1 MPESALKEMP
11 LADTLDH
18 PHRGNPVTTSTPA
31 STPSLRMNAPVLIG
45 SAAFVLIFGL
55 AATLFAEQAGEWLA
69 RAQAWASG
77 SVGWYYLL
85 AMTLYLVFVVVTALS
100 GYGRIKLGADH
111 DEPEFSYLSWAG
123 MLFAAG
129 ISITLFFFCVSEP
142 LTHFAQPPKG
152 EAGGSEAARQ
162 AMQLLFL
169 HWGLHGW
176 GVFALVAMALAYFA
190 YRHNLPLALRSALY
204 PLIGKR
210 INGPIGYTVDA
221 FGIIATVFGLGADMG
236 FGVLHLNAGLD
247 YLFGI
252 PHDQW
257 VQVAL
262 IVLMMG
268 AAVIVAVSGVEKGVR
283 VMSDVNMLLACSLL
297 LFVLFAGPTQHLL
310 NMLVQNLGDYLGAL
324 PTKSFDLYAYDG
336 GTRWLG
342 DWTVFY
348 WAWWIAWAPFVGL
361 FIARISRGRTIRE
374 FVFGVLFIPLGFT
387 LAWMSIFGNSALEQ
401 AFNGTSDLATV
412 AVSEPSMAIYHLL
425 ESYPWSRAVIAVTV
439 FISFVFFVTS
449 ADSGTV
455 VLSTLSSRGGAVDE
469 DGPRWLR
476 VFWGAL
482 TALITIGLLFA
493 GSIDALKSAVV
504 LTSLPFSLILLLMMW
519 GLHKAFYL
527 ESQRQR
533 ARLHAPS
540 PVDQRSPR
548 RRSGWRQRLAQAV
561 HFPSRDEV
569 YRFMEEQVRPAMEAL
584 AEQFRTRGLTVE
596 THMDP
601 AGASLS
607 LEVVHGEEHPF
618 LYRVVMRGYFTPS
631 FAVAGLDARN
641 RQNRRYYRAEV
652 HLAEGSQDYD
662 LVGYSRQQ
670 VIDDM
675 LDQYERHLQFLH
687 LVR

>member
-1 MPESALKEMP
+1 M
-11 LADTLDH
+11 
-18 PHRGNPVTTSTPA
+18 NP
-31 STPSLRMNAPVLIG
+31 PVFYGAAILI
-45 SAAFVLIFGL
+45 L
-55 AATLFAEQAGEWLA
+55 LFAAVVIGFPQRAGEWLLA
-69 RAQAWASG
+69 AQTWASQT
-77 SVGWYYLL
+77 VGWYYLL
-85 AMTLYLVFVVVTALS
+85 AMTLYLIFVVVTALS
-100 GYGRIKLGADH
+100 GYGKIKLGADH

-142 LTHFAQPPKG
+142 LTHFLQPPQG
-152 EAGGSEAARQ
+152 EAGTQEAARQ
-162 AMQLLFL
+162 AMELLFL

-210 INGPIGYTVDA
+210 INGPIGYTVDC

-236 FGVLHLNAGLD
+236 FGVLQLNSGLD
-247 YLFGI
+247 YLYAI
-252 PHDQW
+252 PHTHA
-257 VQVAL
+257 VQMVL

-268 AAVIVAVSGVEKGVR
+268 AAISVAVSGVDKGIR
-283 VMSDVNMLLACSLL
+283 ILSDINMLLACSLL

-310 NMLVQNLGDYLGAL
+310 NTLVQNVGDYLGHL
-324 PTKSFDLYAYDG
+324 PGKSFDLYAYG
-336 GTRWLG
+336 GPSDWLG
-342 DWTVFY
+342 SWTVFY

-401 AFNGTSDLATV
+401 ALGGASELGRV
-412 AVSEPSMAIYHLL
+412 AIEQPSMALYQMLQN
-425 ESYPWSRAVIAVTV
+425 YPWSRAVITVTV
-439 FISFVFFVTS
+439 LVSFVFFVTS

-455 VLSTLSSRGGAVDE
+455 VLSTLSAHGGSADD
-469 DGPRWLR
+469 DGPKWLR
-476 VFWGAL
+476 VFWGSV
-482 TALITIGLLFA
+482 TALVTGGLLFA

-519 GLHKAFYL
+519 GLHKAFYM
-527 ESQRQR
+527 ESQRRR
-533 ARLHAPS
+533 ARSHSLAPLMS
-540 PVDQRSPR
+540 GNGK
-548 RRSGWRQRLAQAV
+548 RSGGWKRRLSQAV

-569 YRFMEEQVRPAMEAL
+569 YRFMNDVVRPAISEVSEVFREKGL
-584 AEQFRTRGLTVE
+584 AVDAQL
-596 THMDP
+596 DP
-601 AGASLS
+601 GNASLS
-607 LEVVHGEEHPF
+607 LEIGHGEQHRF
-618 LYRVVMRGYFTPS
+618 LYQVLMRGYFTPS
-631 FAVAGLDARN
+631 FARAGMGGLHLK
-641 RQNRRYYRAEV
+641 NRRYFRAEV

-662 LVGYSRQQ
+662 LMGYTKEQ
-670 VIDDM
+670 IINDM

>member
-1 MPESALKEMP
+1 M
-11 LADTLDH
+11 
-18 PHRGNPVTTSTPA
+18 NP
-31 STPSLRMNAPVLIG
+31 PVFYGAAILI
-45 SAAFVLIFGL
+45 L
-55 AATLFAEQAGEWLA
+55 LFAAVVIGFPQRAGEWLLA
-69 RAQAWASG
+69 AQTWASQT
-77 SVGWYYLL
+77 VGWYYLL
-85 AMTLYLVFVVVTALS
+85 AMTLYLIFVVVTALS
-100 GYGRIKLGADH
+100 GYGKIKLGADH

-123 MLFAAG
+123 MLFVAG

-142 LTHFAQPPKG
+142 LTHFLQPPQG
-152 EAGGSEAARQ
+152 EAGTQEAARQ
-162 AMQLLFL
+162 AMELLFL

-210 INGPIGYTVDA
+210 INGPIGYTVDC

-236 FGVLHLNAGLD
+236 FGVLQLNSGLD
-247 YLFGI
+247 YLYAI
-252 PHDQW
+252 PHTHP
-257 VQVAL
+257 VQMAL

-268 AAVIVAVSGVEKGVR
+268 AAISVAVSGVDKGIR
-283 VMSDVNMLLACSLL
+283 ILSDINMLLACSLL

-310 NMLVQNLGDYLGAL
+310 NTLVQNVGDYLGHL
-324 PTKSFDLYAYDG
+324 PGKSFDLYAYG
-336 GTRWLG
+336 GPSDWLG
-342 DWTVFY
+342 SWTVFY

-401 AFNGTSDLATV
+401 ALGGASELGRV
-412 AVSEPSMAIYHLL
+412 AIEQPSMALYQMLQN
-425 ESYPWSRAVIAVTV
+425 YPWSRAVITVTV
-439 FISFVFFVTS
+439 LVSFVFFVTS

-455 VLSTLSSRGGAVDE
+455 VLSTLSAHGGSADD
-469 DGPRWLR
+469 DGPKWLR
-476 VFWGAL
+476 VFWGSV
-482 TALITIGLLFA
+482 TALVTGGLLFA

-519 GLHKAFYL
+519 GLHKAFYM

-533 ARLHAPS
+533 ARSHSLAPLMS
-540 PVDQRSPR
+540 GNGK
-548 RRSGWRQRLAQAV
+548 RSGGWKRRLSQAV

-569 YRFMEEQVRPAMEAL
+569 YRFMNDVVRPAISEVSEVFREKGL
-584 AEQFRTRGLTVE
+584 AVDAQL
-596 THMDP
+596 DP
-601 AGASLS
+601 GNASLS
-607 LEVVHGEEHPF
+607 LEIGHGEQHRF
-618 LYRVVMRGYFTPS
+618 LYQVLMRGYFTPS
-631 FAVAGLDARN
+631 FARAGMGGLHLK
-641 RQNRRYYRAEV
+641 NRRYFRAEV

-662 LVGYSRQQ
+662 LMGYTKEQ
-670 VIDDM
+670 IINDM

>member
-1 MPESALKEMP
+1 
-11 LADTLDH
+11 
-18 PHRGNPVTTSTPA
+18 
-31 STPSLRMNAPVLIG
+31 
-45 SAAFVLIFGL
+45 
-55 AATLFAEQAGEWLA
+55 
-69 RAQAWASG
+69 AQTWASQT
-77 SVGWYYLL
+77 VGWYYLL
-85 AMTLYLVFVVVTALS
+85 AMTLYLIFVVVTALS
-100 GYGRIKLGADH
+100 GYGKIKLGADH

-142 LTHFAQPPKG
+142 LTHFLQPPQG
-152 EAGGSEAARQ
+152 EAGTQEAARQ
-162 AMQLLFL
+162 AMELLFL

-210 INGPIGYTVDA
+210 INGPIGYTVDC

-236 FGVLHLNAGLD
+236 FGVLQLNSGLD
-247 YLFGI
+247 YLYAI
-252 PHDQW
+252 PHTHP
-257 VQVAL
+257 VQMAL

-268 AAVIVAVSGVEKGVR
+268 AAISVAVSGVDKGIR
-283 VMSDVNMLLACSLL
+283 ILSDINMLLACSLL

-310 NMLVQNLGDYLGAL
+310 NTLVQNVGDYLGHL
-324 PTKSFDLYAYDG
+324 PGKSFDLYAYG
-336 GTRWLG
+336 GPSDWLG
-342 DWTVFY
+342 SWTVFY

-401 AFNGTSDLATV
+401 ALGGASELGRV
-412 AVSEPSMAIYHLL
+412 AIEQPSMALYQMLQN
-425 ESYPWSRAVIAVTV
+425 YPWSRAVITVTV
-439 FISFVFFVTS
+439 LVSFVFFVTS

-455 VLSTLSSRGGAVDE
+455 VLSTLSAHGGSADD
-469 DGPRWLR
+469 DGPKWLR
-476 VFWGAL
+476 VFWGSV
-482 TALITIGLLFA
+482 TALVTGGLLFA

-519 GLHKAFYL
+519 GLHKAFYM

-533 ARLHAPS
+533 ARSHSLAPLMS
-540 PVDQRSPR
+540 GNGK
-548 RRSGWRQRLAQAV
+548 RSGGWKRRLSQAV

-569 YRFMEEQVRPAMEAL
+569 YRFMNDVVRPAISEVSEVFREKGL
-584 AEQFRTRGLTVE
+584 AVDAQL
-596 THMDP
+596 DP
-601 AGASLS
+601 GNASLS
-607 LEVVHGEEHPF
+607 LEIGHGEQHRF
-618 LYRVVMRGYFTPS
+618 LYQVLMRGYFTPS
-631 FAVAGLDARN
+631 FARAGMGGLHLK
-641 RQNRRYYRAEV
+641 NRRYFRAEV

-662 LVGYSRQQ
+662 LMGYTKEQ
-670 VIDDM
+670 IINDM

>member
-1 MPESALKEMP
+1 P
-11 LADTLDH
+11 
-18 PHRGNPVTTSTPA
+18 PVFYGA
-31 STPSLRMNAPVLIG
+31 AILI
-45 SAAFVLIFGL
+45 L
-55 AATLFAEQAGEWLA
+55 LFAAVVIGFPQRAGEWLLA
-69 RAQAWASG
+69 AQTWASQT
-77 SVGWYYLL
+77 VGWYYLL
-85 AMTLYLVFVVVTALS
+85 AMTLYLIFVVVTALS
-100 GYGRIKLGADH
+100 GYGKIKLGADH

-142 LTHFAQPPKG
+142 LTHFLQPPQG
-152 EAGGSEAARQ
+152 EAGTQEAARQ
-162 AMQLLFL
+162 AMELLFL

-210 INGPIGYTVDA
+210 INGPIGYTVDC

-236 FGVLHLNAGLD
+236 FGVLQLNSGLD
-247 YLFGI
+247 YLYAI
-252 PHDQW
+252 PHTHA
-257 VQVAL
+257 VQMVL

-268 AAVIVAVSGVEKGVR
+268 AAISVAVSGVDKGIR
-283 VMSDVNMLLACSLL
+283 ILSDINMLLACSLL

-310 NMLVQNLGDYLGAL
+310 NTLVQNVGDYLGHL
-324 PTKSFDLYAYDG
+324 PGKSFDLYAYG
-336 GTRWLG
+336 GPSDWLG
-342 DWTVFY
+342 SWTVFY

-401 AFNGTSDLATV
+401 ALGGASELGRV
-412 AVSEPSMAIYHLL
+412 AIEQPSMALYQMLQN
-425 ESYPWSRAVIAVTV
+425 YPWSRAVITVTV
-439 FISFVFFVTS
+439 LVSFVFFVTS

-455 VLSTLSSRGGAVDE
+455 VLSTLSAHGGSADD
-469 DGPRWLR
+469 DGPKWLR
-476 VFWGAL
+476 VFWGSVTTL
-482 TALITIGLLFA
+482 VTGGLLFA

-519 GLHKAFYL
+519 GLHKAFYM

-533 ARLHAPS
+533 ARSHSLAPLMS
-540 PVDQRSPR
+540 GNGK
-548 RRSGWRQRLAQAV
+548 RSGGWKRRLSQAV

-569 YRFMEEQVRPAMEAL
+569 YRFMNDVVRPAISEVSEVFREKGL
-584 AEQFRTRGLTVE
+584 AVDAQL
-596 THMDP
+596 DP
-601 AGASLS
+601 GNASLS
-607 LEVVHGEEHPF
+607 LEIGHGEQHRF
-618 LYRVVMRGYFTPS
+618 LYQVLMRGYFTPS
-631 FAVAGLDARN
+631 FARAGMGGLHLK
-641 RQNRRYYRAEV
+641 NRRYFRAEV

-662 LVGYSRQQ
+662 LMGYTKEQ
-670 VIDDM
+670 IINDM

>member
-1 MPESALKEMP
+1 M
-11 LADTLDH
+11 
-18 PHRGNPVTTSTPA
+18 NP
-31 STPSLRMNAPVLIG
+31 PVFYGAAILI
-45 SAAFVLIFGL
+45 L
-55 AATLFAEQAGEWLA
+55 LFAAVVIGFPQRAGEWLLA
-69 RAQAWASG
+69 AQTWASQT
-77 SVGWYYLL
+77 VGWYYLL
-85 AMTLYLVFVVVTALS
+85 AMTLYLIFVVVTALS
-100 GYGRIKLGADH
+100 GYGKIKLGADH

-142 LTHFAQPPKG
+142 LTHFLQPPQG
-152 EAGGSEAARQ
+152 EAGTQEAARQ
-162 AMQLLFL
+162 AMELLFL

-210 INGPIGYTVDA
+210 INGPIGYTVDC

-236 FGVLHLNAGLD
+236 FGVLQLNSGLD
-247 YLFGI
+247 YLYAI
-252 PHDQW
+252 PHTHA
-257 VQVAL
+257 VQMVL

-268 AAVIVAVSGVEKGVR
+268 AAISVAVSGVDKGIR
-283 VMSDVNMLLACSLL
+283 ILSDINMLLACSLL

-310 NMLVQNLGDYLGAL
+310 NTLVQNVGDYLGHL
-324 PTKSFDLYAYDG
+324 PGKSFDLYAYG
-336 GTRWLG
+336 GPSDWLG
-342 DWTVFY
+342 SWTVFY

-401 AFNGTSDLATV
+401 ALGGASELGRV
-412 AVSEPSMAIYHLL
+412 AIEQPSMALYQMLQN
-425 ESYPWSRAVIAVTV
+425 YPWSRAVITVTV
-439 FISFVFFVTS
+439 LVSFVFFVTS

-455 VLSTLSSRGGAVDE
+455 VLSTLAAHGGSADD
-469 DGPRWLR
+469 DGPKWLR
-476 VFWGAL
+476 VFWGSV
-482 TALITIGLLFA
+482 TALVTGGLLFA

-519 GLHKAFYL
+519 GLHKAFYM

-533 ARLHAPS
+533 ARSHSLAPLMS
-540 PVDQRSPR
+540 GNGK
-548 RRSGWRQRLAQAV
+548 RSGGWKRRLSQAV

-569 YRFMEEQVRPAMEAL
+569 YRFMNDVVRPAISEVSEVFREKGL
-584 AEQFRTRGLTVE
+584 AVDAQL
-596 THMDP
+596 DP
-601 AGASLS
+601 GNASLS
-607 LEVVHGEEHPF
+607 LEIGHGEQHRF
-618 LYRVVMRGYFTPS
+618 LYQVLMRGYFTPS
-631 FAVAGLDARN
+631 FARAGMGGLHLK
-641 RQNRRYYRAEV
+641 NRRYFRAEV

-662 LVGYSRQQ
+662 LMGYTKEQ
-670 VIDDM
+670 IINDM

>member
-1 MPESALKEMP
+1 IL
-11 LADTLDH
+11 
-18 PHRGNPVTTSTPA
+18 
-31 STPSLRMNAPVLIG
+31 
-45 SAAFVLIFGL
+45 
-55 AATLFAEQAGEWLA
+55 LFAAVVIGFPQRAGEWLLA
-69 RAQAWASG
+69 AQTWASQT
-77 SVGWYYLL
+77 VGWYYLL
-85 AMTLYLVFVVVTALS
+85 AMTLYLIFVVVTALS
-100 GYGRIKLGADH
+100 GYGKIKLGADH

-142 LTHFAQPPKG
+142 LTHFLQPPQG
-152 EAGGSEAARQ
+152 EAGTQEAARQ
-162 AMQLLFL
+162 AMELLFL

-210 INGPIGYTVDA
+210 INGPIGYTVDC

-236 FGVLHLNAGLD
+236 FGVLQLNSGLD
-247 YLFGI
+247 YLYAI
-252 PHDQW
+252 PHTHP
-257 VQVAL
+257 VQMAL

-268 AAVIVAVSGVEKGVR
+268 AAISVAVSGVDKGIR
-283 VMSDVNMLLACSLL
+283 ILSDINMLLACSLL

-310 NMLVQNLGDYLGAL
+310 NTLVQNVGDYLGHL
-324 PTKSFDLYAYDG
+324 PGKSFDLYAYG
-336 GTRWLG
+336 GPSDWLG
-342 DWTVFY
+342 SWTVFY

-401 AFNGTSDLATV
+401 ALGGASELGRV
-412 AVSEPSMAIYHLL
+412 AIEQPSMALYQMLQN
-425 ESYPWSRAVIAVTV
+425 YPWSRAVITVTV
-439 FISFVFFVTS
+439 LVSFVFFVTS

-455 VLSTLSSRGGAVDE
+455 VLSTLSAHGGSADD
-469 DGPRWLR
+469 DGPKWLR
-476 VFWGAL
+476 VFWGSV
-482 TALITIGLLFA
+482 TALVTGGLLFA

-519 GLHKAFYL
+519 GLHKAFYM

-533 ARLHAPS
+533 ARSHSLAPLMS
-540 PVDQRSPR
+540 GNGK
-548 RRSGWRQRLAQAV
+548 RSGGWKRRLSQAV

-569 YRFMEEQVRPAMEAL
+569 YRFMNDVVRPAISEVSEVFREKGL
-584 AEQFRTRGLTVE
+584 AVDAQL
-596 THMDP
+596 DP
-601 AGASLS
+601 GNASLS
-607 LEVVHGEEHPF
+607 LEIGHGEQHRF
-618 LYRVVMRGYFTPS
+618 LYQVLMRGYFTPS
-631 FAVAGLDARN
+631 FARAGMGGLHLK
-641 RQNRRYYRAEV
+641 NRRYFRAEV

-662 LVGYSRQQ
+662 LMGYTKEQ
-670 VIDDM
+670 IINDM

>member
-1 MPESALKEMP
+1 M
-11 LADTLDH
+11 
-18 PHRGNPVTTSTPA
+18 NP
-31 STPSLRMNAPVLIG
+31 PVFYGAAILI
-45 SAAFVLIFGL
+45 L
-55 AATLFAEQAGEWLA
+55 LFAAVVIGFPQRAGEWLLA
-69 RAQAWASG
+69 AQTWASQT
-77 SVGWYYLL
+77 VGWYYLL
-85 AMTLYLVFVVVTALS
+85 AMTLYLIFVVVTALS
-100 GYGRIKLGADH
+100 GYGKIKLGADH

-142 LTHFAQPPKG
+142 LTHFLQPPQG
-152 EAGGSEAARQ
+152 EAGTQEAARQ
-162 AMQLLFL
+162 AMELLFL

-210 INGPIGYTVDA
+210 INGPIGYTVDC

-236 FGVLHLNAGLD
+236 FGVLQLNSGLD
-247 YLFGI
+247 YLYAI
-252 PHDQW
+252 PHTHP
-257 VQVAL
+257 VQMAL

-268 AAVIVAVSGVEKGVR
+268 AAISVVSGVDKGIR
-283 VMSDVNMLLACSLL
+283 ILSDINMLLACSLL

-310 NMLVQNLGDYLGAL
+310 NTLVQNVGDYLGHL
-324 PTKSFDLYAYDG
+324 PGKSFDLYAYG
-336 GTRWLG
+336 GPSDWLG
-342 DWTVFY
+342 SWTVFY

-401 AFNGTSDLATV
+401 ALGGASELGRV
-412 AVSEPSMAIYHLL
+412 AIEQPSMALYQMLQN
-425 ESYPWSRAVIAVTV
+425 YPWSRAVITVTV
-439 FISFVFFVTS
+439 LVSFVFFVTS

-455 VLSTLSSRGGAVDE
+455 VLSTLSAHGGSADD
-469 DGPRWLR
+469 DGPKWLR
-476 VFWGAL
+476 VFWGSV
-482 TALITIGLLFA
+482 TALVTGGLLFA

-519 GLHKAFYL
+519 GLHKAFYM

-533 ARLHAPS
+533 ARSHSLAPLMS
-540 PVDQRSPR
+540 GNGK
-548 RRSGWRQRLAQAV
+548 RSGGWKRRLSQAV

-569 YRFMEEQVRPAMEAL
+569 YRFMNDVVRPAISEVSEVFREKGL
-584 AEQFRTRGLTVE
+584 AVDAQL
-596 THMDP
+596 DP
-601 AGASLS
+601 GNASLS
-607 LEVVHGEEHPF
+607 LEIGHGEQHRF
-618 LYRVVMRGYFTPS
+618 LYQVLMRGYFTPS
-631 FAVAGLDARN
+631 FARAGMGGLHLK
-641 RQNRRYYRAEV
+641 NRRYFRAEV

-662 LVGYSRQQ
+662 LMGYTKEQ
-670 VIDDM
+670 IINDM

>member
-1 MPESALKEMP
+1 M
-11 LADTLDH
+11 
-18 PHRGNPVTTSTPA
+18 NP
-31 STPSLRMNAPVLIG
+31 PVFYGAAILI
-45 SAAFVLIFGL
+45 L
-55 AATLFAEQAGEWLA
+55 LFAAVVIGFPQRAGEWLLA
-69 RAQAWASG
+69 AQTWASQT
-77 SVGWYYLL
+77 VGWYYLL
-85 AMTLYLVFVVVTALS
+85 AMTLYLIFVVVTALS
-100 GYGRIKLGADH
+100 GYGKIKLGADH

-142 LTHFAQPPKG
+142 LTHFLQPPQG
-152 EAGGSEAARQ
+152 EAGTQEAARQ
-162 AMQLLFL
+162 AMELLFL

-210 INGPIGYTVDA
+210 INGPIGYTVDC

-236 FGVLHLNAGLD
+236 FGVLQLNSGLD
-247 YLFGI
+247 YLYAI
-252 PHDQW
+252 PHTHP
-257 VQVAL
+257 VQMAL

-268 AAVIVAVSGVEKGVR
+268 AAISVAVSGVDKGIR
-283 VMSDVNMLLACSLL
+283 ILSDINMLLACSLL

-310 NMLVQNLGDYLGAL
+310 NTLVQNVGDYLGHL
-324 PTKSFDLYAYDG
+324 PGKSFDLYAYG
-336 GTRWLG
+336 GPSDWLG
-342 DWTVFY
+342 SWTVFY

-401 AFNGTSDLATV
+401 ALGGASELGRV
-412 AVSEPSMAIYHLL
+412 AIEQPSMALYQMLQN
-425 ESYPWSRAVIAVTV
+425 YPWSRAVITVTV
-439 FISFVFFVTS
+439 LVSFVFFVTS

-455 VLSTLSSRGGAVDE
+455 VLSTLSAHGGSADD
-469 DGPRWLR
+469 DGPKWLR
-476 VFWGAL
+476 VFWGSV
-482 TALITIGLLFA
+482 TALVTGGLLFA
-493 GSIDALKSAVV
+493 GSIYALKSAVV

-519 GLHKAFYL
+519 GLHKAFYM

-533 ARLHAPS
+533 ARSHSLAPLMS
-540 PVDQRSPR
+540 GNGK
-548 RRSGWRQRLAQAV
+548 RSGGWKRRLSQAV

-569 YRFMEEQVRPAMEAL
+569 YRFMNDVVRPAISEVSEVFREKGL
-584 AEQFRTRGLTVE
+584 AVDAQL
-596 THMDP
+596 DP
-601 AGASLS
+601 GNASLS
-607 LEVVHGEEHPF
+607 LEIGHGEQHRF
-618 LYRVVMRGYFTPS
+618 LYQVLMRGYFTPS
-631 FAVAGLDARN
+631 FARAGMGGLHLK
-641 RQNRRYYRAEV
+641 NRRYFRAEV

-662 LVGYSRQQ
+662 LMGYTKEQ
-670 VIDDM
+670 IINDM

>member
-1 MPESALKEMP
+1 M
-11 LADTLDH
+11 
-18 PHRGNPVTTSTPA
+18 NP
-31 STPSLRMNAPVLIG
+31 PVFYGAAILI
-45 SAAFVLIFGL
+45 L
-55 AATLFAEQAGEWLA
+55 LFAAVVIGFPQRAGEWLLA
-69 RAQAWASG
+69 AQTWASQT
-77 SVGWYYLL
+77 VGWYYLL
-85 AMTLYLVFVVVTALS
+85 AMTLYLIFVVVTALS
-100 GYGRIKLGADH
+100 GYGKIKLGADH

-142 LTHFAQPPKG
+142 LTHFLQPPQG
-152 EAGGSEAARQ
+152 EAGTQEAARQ
-162 AMQLLFL
+162 AMELLFL

-210 INGPIGYTVDA
+210 INGPIGYTVDC

-236 FGVLHLNAGLD
+236 FGVLQLNSGLD
-247 YLFGI
+247 YLYAI
-252 PHDQW
+252 PHTHA
-257 VQVAL
+257 VQMVL

-268 AAVIVAVSGVEKGVR
+268 AAISVAVSGVDKGIR
-283 VMSDVNMLLACSLL
+283 ILSDINMLLACSLL
-297 LFVLFAGPTQHLL
+297 LFVLFAGPTQHPL
-310 NMLVQNLGDYLGAL
+310 NTLVQNVGDYLGHL
-324 PTKSFDLYAYDG
+324 PGKSFDLYAYG
-336 GTRWLG
+336 GPSDWLG
-342 DWTVFY
+342 SWTVFY

-401 AFNGTSDLATV
+401 ALGGASELGRV
-412 AVSEPSMAIYHLL
+412 AIEQPSMALYQMLQN
-425 ESYPWSRAVIAVTV
+425 YPWSRAVITVTV
-439 FISFVFFVTS
+439 LVSFVFFVTS

-455 VLSTLSSRGGAVDE
+455 VLSTLSAHGGSADD
-469 DGPRWLR
+469 DGPKWLR
-476 VFWGAL
+476 VFWGSV
-482 TALITIGLLFA
+482 TALVTGGLLFA

-519 GLHKAFYL
+519 GLHKAFYM

-533 ARLHAPS
+533 ARSHSLAPLMS
-540 PVDQRSPR
+540 GNGK
-548 RRSGWRQRLAQAV
+548 RSGGWKRRLSQAV

-569 YRFMEEQVRPAMEAL
+569 YRFMNDVVRPAISEVSEVFREKGL
-584 AEQFRTRGLTVE
+584 AVDAQL
-596 THMDP
+596 DP
-601 AGASLS
+601 GNASLS
-607 LEVVHGEEHPF
+607 LEIGHGEQHRF
-618 LYRVVMRGYFTPS
+618 LYQVLMRGYFTPP
-631 FAVAGLDARN
+631 FARAGMGGLHLK
-641 RQNRRYYRAEV
+641 NRRYFRAEV

-662 LVGYSRQQ
+662 LMGYTKEQ
-670 VIDDM
+670 IINDM

>member
-1 MPESALKEMP
+1 M
-11 LADTLDH
+11 
-18 PHRGNPVTTSTPA
+18 NP
-31 STPSLRMNAPVLIG
+31 PVFYGAAILI
-45 SAAFVLIFGL
+45 L
-55 AATLFAEQAGEWLA
+55 LFAAVVIGFPQRAGEWLLA
-69 RAQAWASG
+69 AQTWASQT
-77 SVGWYYLL
+77 VGWYYLL
-85 AMTLYLVFVVVTALS
+85 AMTLYLIFVVVTALS
-100 GYGRIKLGADH
+100 GYGKIKLGADH
-111 DEPEFSYLSWAG
+111 DEPEFSYLSWAD

-142 LTHFAQPPKG
+142 LTHFLQPPQG
-152 EAGGSEAARQ
+152 EAGTQEAARQ
-162 AMQLLFL
+162 AMELLFL

-210 INGPIGYTVDA
+210 INGPIGYTVDC

-236 FGVLHLNAGLD
+236 FGVLQLNSGLD
-247 YLFGI
+247 YLYAI
-252 PHDQW
+252 PHTHA
-257 VQVAL
+257 VQMVL

-268 AAVIVAVSGVEKGVR
+268 AAISVAVSGVDKGIR
-283 VMSDVNMLLACSLL
+283 ILSDINMLLACSLL

-310 NMLVQNLGDYLGAL
+310 NTLVQNVGDYLGHL
-324 PTKSFDLYAYDG
+324 PGKSFDLYAYG
-336 GTRWLG
+336 GPSDWLG
-342 DWTVFY
+342 SWTVFY

-401 AFNGTSDLATV
+401 ALGGASELGRV
-412 AVSEPSMAIYHLL
+412 AIEQPSMALYQMLQN
-425 ESYPWSRAVIAVTV
+425 YPWSRAVITVTV
-439 FISFVFFVTS
+439 LVSFVFFVTS

-455 VLSTLSSRGGAVDE
+455 VLSTLSAHGGSADD
-469 DGPRWLR
+469 DGPKWLR
-476 VFWGAL
+476 VFWGSV
-482 TALITIGLLFA
+482 TALVTGGLLFA

-519 GLHKAFYL
+519 GLHKAFYM

-533 ARLHAPS
+533 ARSHSLAPLMS
-540 PVDQRSPR
+540 GNGK
-548 RRSGWRQRLAQAV
+548 RSGGWKRRLSQAV

-569 YRFMEEQVRPAMEAL
+569 YRFMNDVVRPAISEVSEVFREKGL
-584 AEQFRTRGLTVE
+584 AVDAQL
-596 THMDP
+596 DP
-601 AGASLS
+601 GNASLS
-607 LEVVHGEEHPF
+607 LEIGHGEQHRF
-618 LYRVVMRGYFTPS
+618 LYQVLMRGYFTPS
-631 FAVAGLDARN
+631 FARAGMGGLHLK
-641 RQNRRYYRAEV
+641 NRRYFRAEV

-662 LVGYSRQQ
+662 LMGYTKEQ
-670 VIDDM
+670 IINDM

>member
-1 MPESALKEMP
+1 M
-11 LADTLDH
+11 
-18 PHRGNPVTTSTPA
+18 NP
-31 STPSLRMNAPVLIG
+31 PVFYGAAILI
-45 SAAFVLIFGL
+45 L
-55 AATLFAEQAGEWLA
+55 LFAAVVIGFPQRAGEWLLA
-69 RAQAWASG
+69 AQTWASQT
-77 SVGWYYLL
+77 VGWYYLL
-85 AMTLYLVFVVVTALS
+85 AMTLYLIFVVVTALS
-100 GYGRIKLGADH
+100 GYGKIKLGADH

-142 LTHFAQPPKG
+142 LTHFLQPPQG
-152 EAGGSEAARQ
+152 EASTQEAARQ
-162 AMQLLFL
+162 AMELLFL

-210 INGPIGYTVDA
+210 INGPIGYTVDC

-236 FGVLHLNAGLD
+236 FGVLQLNSGLD
-247 YLFGI
+247 YLYAI
-252 PHDQW
+252 PHTHP
-257 VQVAL
+257 VQMAL

-268 AAVIVAVSGVEKGVR
+268 AAISVAVSGVDKGIR
-283 VMSDVNMLLACSLL
+283 ILSDINMLLACSLL

-310 NMLVQNLGDYLGAL
+310 NTLVQNVGDYLGHL
-324 PTKSFDLYAYDG
+324 PGKSFDLYAYG
-336 GTRWLG
+336 GPSDWLG
-342 DWTVFY
+342 SWTVFY

-401 AFNGTSDLATV
+401 ALGGASELGRV
-412 AVSEPSMAIYHLL
+412 AIEQPSMALYQMLQN
-425 ESYPWSRAVIAVTV
+425 YPWSRAVITVTV
-439 FISFVFFVTS
+439 LVSFVFFVTS

-455 VLSTLSSRGGAVDE
+455 VLSTLSAHGGSADD
-469 DGPRWLR
+469 DGPKWLR
-476 VFWGAL
+476 VFWGSV
-482 TALITIGLLFA
+482 TALVTGGLLFA

-519 GLHKAFYL
+519 GLHKAFYM

-533 ARLHAPS
+533 ARSHSLAPLMS
-540 PVDQRSPR
+540 GNGK
-548 RRSGWRQRLAQAV
+548 RSGGWKRRLSQAV

-569 YRFMEEQVRPAMEAL
+569 YRFMNDVVRPAISEVSEVFREKGL
-584 AEQFRTRGLTVE
+584 AVDAQL
-596 THMDP
+596 DP
-601 AGASLS
+601 GNASLS
-607 LEVVHGEEHPF
+607 LEIGHGEQHRF
-618 LYRVVMRGYFTPS
+618 LYQVLMRGYFTPS
-631 FAVAGLDARN
+631 FARAGMGGLHLK
-641 RQNRRYYRAEV
+641 NRRYFRAEV

-662 LVGYSRQQ
+662 LMGYTKEQ
-670 VIDDM
+670 IINDM

>member
-1 MPESALKEMP
+1 M
-11 LADTLDH
+11 
-18 PHRGNPVTTSTPA
+18 NP
-31 STPSLRMNAPVLIG
+31 PVFYGAAILI
-45 SAAFVLIFGL
+45 L
-55 AATLFAEQAGEWLA
+55 LFAAVVIGFPQRAGEWLLA
-69 RAQAWASG
+69 AQTWASQT
-77 SVGWYYLL
+77 VGWYYLL
-85 AMTLYLVFVVVTALS
+85 AMTLYLIFVVVTALS
-100 GYGRIKLGADH
+100 GYGKIKLGADH

-142 LTHFAQPPKG
+142 LTHFLQPPQG
-152 EAGGSEAARQ
+152 EAGTQEAARQ
-162 AMQLLFL
+162 AMELLFL

-176 GVFALVAMALAYFA
+176 GVFALVAMALVYFA

-210 INGPIGYTVDA
+210 INGPIGYTVDC

-236 FGVLHLNAGLD
+236 FGVLQLNSGLD
-247 YLFGI
+247 YLYAI
-252 PHDQW
+252 PHTHA
-257 VQVAL
+257 VQMVL

-268 AAVIVAVSGVEKGVR
+268 AAISVAVSGVDKGIR
-283 VMSDVNMLLACSLL
+283 ILSDINMLLACSLL

-310 NMLVQNLGDYLGAL
+310 NTLVQNVGDYLGHL
-324 PTKSFDLYAYDG
+324 PGKSFDLYAYG
-336 GTRWLG
+336 GPSDWLG
-342 DWTVFY
+342 SWTVFY

-401 AFNGTSDLATV
+401 ALGGASELGRV
-412 AVSEPSMAIYHLL
+412 AIEQPSMALYQMLQN
-425 ESYPWSRAVIAVTV
+425 YPWSRAVITVTV
-439 FISFVFFVTS
+439 LVSFVFFVTS

-455 VLSTLSSRGGAVDE
+455 VLSTLSAHGGSADD
-469 DGPRWLR
+469 DGPKWLR
-476 VFWGAL
+476 VFWGSV
-482 TALITIGLLFA
+482 TALVTGGLLFA

-519 GLHKAFYL
+519 GLHKAFYM

-533 ARLHAPS
+533 ARSHSLAPLMS
-540 PVDQRSPR
+540 GNGK
-548 RRSGWRQRLAQAV
+548 RSGGWKRRLSQAV

-569 YRFMEEQVRPAMEAL
+569 YRFMNDVVRPAISEVSEVFREKGL
-584 AEQFRTRGLTVE
+584 AVDAQL
-596 THMDP
+596 DP
-601 AGASLS
+601 GNASLS
-607 LEVVHGEEHPF
+607 LEIGHGEQHRF
-618 LYRVVMRGYFTPS
+618 LYQVLMRGYFTPS
-631 FAVAGLDARN
+631 FARAGMGGLHLK
-641 RQNRRYYRAEV
+641 NRRYFRAEV

-662 LVGYSRQQ
+662 LMGYTKEQ
-670 VIDDM
+670 IINDM

>member
-1 MPESALKEMP
+1 MFYGA
-11 LADTLDH
+11 AI
-18 PHRGNPVTTSTPA
+18 
-31 STPSLRMNAPVLIG
+31 LI
-45 SAAFVLIFGL
+45 L
-55 AATLFAEQAGEWLA
+55 LFAAVVIGFPQRAGEWLLA
-69 RAQAWASG
+69 AQTWASQT
-77 SVGWYYLL
+77 VGWYYLL
-85 AMTLYLVFVVVTALS
+85 AMTLYLIFVVVTALS
-100 GYGRIKLGADH
+100 GYGKIKLGADH

-142 LTHFAQPPKG
+142 LTHFLQPPQG
-152 EAGGSEAARQ
+152 EAGTQEAARQ
-162 AMQLLFL
+162 AMELLFL

-210 INGPIGYTVDA
+210 INGPIGYTVDC

-236 FGVLHLNAGLD
+236 FGVLQLNSGLD
-247 YLFGI
+247 YLYAI
-252 PHDQW
+252 PHTHP
-257 VQVAL
+257 VQMAL

-268 AAVIVAVSGVEKGVR
+268 AAISVAVSGVDKGIR
-283 VMSDVNMLLACSLL
+283 ILSDINMLLACSLL

-310 NMLVQNLGDYLGAL
+310 NTLVQNVGDYLGHL
-324 PTKSFDLYAYDG
+324 PGKSFDLYAYG
-336 GTRWLG
+336 GPSDWLG
-342 DWTVFY
+342 SWTVFY
-348 WAWWIAWAPFVGL
+348 WAWRIAWAPFVGL

-401 AFNGTSDLATV
+401 ALGGASELGRV
-412 AVSEPSMAIYHLL
+412 AIEQPSMALYQMLQN
-425 ESYPWSRAVIAVTV
+425 YPWSRAVITVTV
-439 FISFVFFVTS
+439 LVSFVFFVTS

-455 VLSTLSSRGGAVDE
+455 VLSTLSAHGGSADD
-469 DGPRWLR
+469 DGPKWLR
-476 VFWGAL
+476 VFWGSV
-482 TALITIGLLFA
+482 TALVTGGLLFA

-519 GLHKAFYL
+519 GLHKAFYM

-533 ARLHAPS
+533 ARSHSLAPLMS
-540 PVDQRSPR
+540 GNGK
-548 RRSGWRQRLAQAV
+548 RSGGWKRRLSQAV

-569 YRFMEEQVRPAMEAL
+569 YRFMNDVVRPAISEVSEVFREKGL
-584 AEQFRTRGLTVE
+584 AVDAQL
-596 THMDP
+596 DP
-601 AGASLS
+601 GNASLS
-607 LEVVHGEEHPF
+607 LEIGHGEQHRF
-618 LYRVVMRGYFTPS
+618 LYQVLMRGYFTPS
-631 FAVAGLDARN
+631 FARAGMGGLHLK
-641 RQNRRYYRAEV
+641 NRRYFRAEV

-662 LVGYSRQQ
+662 LMGYTKEQ
-670 VIDDM
+670 IINDM

>member
-1 MPESALKEMP
+1 M
-11 LADTLDH
+11 
-18 PHRGNPVTTSTPA
+18 NP
-31 STPSLRMNAPVLIG
+31 PVFYGAAILI
-45 SAAFVLIFGL
+45 L
-55 AATLFAEQAGEWLA
+55 LFAAVVIGFPQRAGEWLLA
-69 RAQAWASG
+69 AQTWASQT
-77 SVGWYYLL
+77 VGWYYLL
-85 AMTLYLVFVVVTALS
+85 AMTLYLIFVVVTALS
-100 GYGRIKLGADH
+100 GYGKIKLGADH
-111 DEPEFSYLSWAG
+111 DEPEFSHLSWAG

-142 LTHFAQPPKG
+142 LTHFLQPPQG
-152 EAGGSEAARQ
+152 EAGTQEAARQ
-162 AMQLLFL
+162 AMELLFL

-210 INGPIGYTVDA
+210 INGPIGYTVDC

-236 FGVLHLNAGLD
+236 FGVLQLNSGLD
-247 YLFGI
+247 YLYAI
-252 PHDQW
+252 PHTHP
-257 VQVAL
+257 VQMAL

-268 AAVIVAVSGVEKGVR
+268 AAISVAVSGVDKGIR
-283 VMSDVNMLLACSLL
+283 ILSDINMLLACSLL

-310 NMLVQNLGDYLGAL
+310 NTLVQNVGDYLGHL
-324 PTKSFDLYAYDG
+324 PGKSFDLYAYG
-336 GTRWLG
+336 GPSDWLG
-342 DWTVFY
+342 SWTVFY

-401 AFNGTSDLATV
+401 ALGGASELGRV
-412 AVSEPSMAIYHLL
+412 AIEQPSMALYQMLQN
-425 ESYPWSRAVIAVTV
+425 YPWSRAVITVTV
-439 FISFVFFVTS
+439 LVSFVFFVTS

-455 VLSTLSSRGGAVDE
+455 VLSTLSAHGGSADD
-469 DGPRWLR
+469 DGPKWLR
-476 VFWGAL
+476 VFWGSV
-482 TALITIGLLFA
+482 TALVTGGLLFA

-519 GLHKAFYL
+519 GLHKAFYM

-533 ARLHAPS
+533 ARSHSLAPLMS
-540 PVDQRSPR
+540 GNGK
-548 RRSGWRQRLAQAV
+548 RSGGWKRRLSQAV

-569 YRFMEEQVRPAMEAL
+569 YRFMNDVVRPAISEVSEVFREKGL
-584 AEQFRTRGLTVE
+584 AVDAQL
-596 THMDP
+596 DP
-601 AGASLS
+601 GNASLS
-607 LEVVHGEEHPF
+607 LEIGHGEQHRF
-618 LYRVVMRGYFTPS
+618 LYQVLMRGYFTPS
-631 FAVAGLDARN
+631 FARAGMGGLHLK
-641 RQNRRYYRAEV
+641 NRRYFRAEV

-662 LVGYSRQQ
+662 LMGYTKEQ
-670 VIDDM
+670 IINDM

>member
-1 MPESALKEMP
+1 M
-11 LADTLDH
+11 
-18 PHRGNPVTTSTPA
+18 NP
-31 STPSLRMNAPVLIG
+31 PVFYGAAILI
-45 SAAFVLIFGL
+45 L
-55 AATLFAEQAGEWLA
+55 LFAAVVIGFPQRAGEWLLA
-69 RAQAWASG
+69 AQTWASQT
-77 SVGWYYLL
+77 VGWYYLL
-85 AMTLYLVFVVVTALS
+85 AMTLYLIFVVVTALS
-100 GYGRIKLGADH
+100 GYGKIKLGADH

-142 LTHFAQPPKG
+142 LTHFLQPPQG
-152 EAGGSEAARQ
+152 EAGTQEAARQ
-162 AMQLLFL
+162 AMELLFL

-210 INGPIGYTVDA
+210 INGPIGYTVDC

-236 FGVLHLNAGLD
+236 FGVLQLNSGLD
-247 YLFGI
+247 YLYAI
-252 PHDQW
+252 PHTHP
-257 VQVAL
+257 VQMAL

-268 AAVIVAVSGVEKGVR
+268 AAISVAVSGVDKGIR
-283 VMSDVNMLLACSLL
+283 ILSDINMLLACSLL
-297 LFVLFAGPTQHLL
+297 LFVLFAGPPQHLL
-310 NMLVQNLGDYLGAL
+310 NTLVQNVGDYLGHL
-324 PTKSFDLYAYDG
+324 PGKSFDLYAYG
-336 GTRWLG
+336 GPSDWLG
-342 DWTVFY
+342 SWTVFY

-401 AFNGTSDLATV
+401 ALGGASELGRV
-412 AVSEPSMAIYHLL
+412 AIEQPSMALYQMLQN
-425 ESYPWSRAVIAVTV
+425 YPWSRAVITVTV
-439 FISFVFFVTS
+439 LVSFVFFVTS

-455 VLSTLSSRGGAVDE
+455 VLSTLSAHGGSADD
-469 DGPRWLR
+469 DGPKWLR
-476 VFWGAL
+476 VFWGSV
-482 TALITIGLLFA
+482 TALVTGGLLFA

-519 GLHKAFYL
+519 GLHKAFYM

-533 ARLHAPS
+533 ARSHSLAPLMS
-540 PVDQRSPR
+540 GNGK
-548 RRSGWRQRLAQAV
+548 RSGGWKRRLSQAV

-569 YRFMEEQVRPAMEAL
+569 YRFMNDVVRPAISEVSEVFREKGL
-584 AEQFRTRGLTVE
+584 AVDAQL
-596 THMDP
+596 DP
-601 AGASLS
+601 GNASLS
-607 LEVVHGEEHPF
+607 LEIGHGEQHRF
-618 LYRVVMRGYFTPS
+618 LYQVLMRGYFTPS
-631 FAVAGLDARN
+631 FARAGMGGLHLK
-641 RQNRRYYRAEV
+641 NRRYFRAEV

-662 LVGYSRQQ
+662 LMGYTKEQ
-670 VIDDM
+670 IINDM

>member
-1 MPESALKEMP
+1 
-11 LADTLDH
+11 
-18 PHRGNPVTTSTPA
+18 
-31 STPSLRMNAPVLIG
+31 
-45 SAAFVLIFGL
+45 
-55 AATLFAEQAGEWLA
+55 
-69 RAQAWASG
+69 
-77 SVGWYYLL
+77 
-85 AMTLYLVFVVVTALS
+85 MTLYLIFVVVTALS
-100 GYGRIKLGADH
+100 GYGKIKLGADH

-142 LTHFAQPPKG
+142 LTHFLQPPQG
-152 EAGGSEAARQ
+152 EAGTQEAARQ
-162 AMQLLFL
+162 AMELLFL

-210 INGPIGYTVDA
+210 INGPIGYTVDC

-236 FGVLHLNAGLD
+236 FGVLQLNSGLD
-247 YLFGI
+247 YLYTI
-252 PHDQW
+252 PHTHP
-257 VQVAL
+257 VQMAL

-268 AAVIVAVSGVEKGVR
+268 AAISVAVSGVDKGIR
-283 VMSDVNMLLACSLL
+283 ILSDINMLLACSLL

-310 NMLVQNLGDYLGAL
+310 NTLVQNVGDYLGHL
-324 PTKSFDLYAYDG
+324 PGKSFDLYAYG
-336 GTRWLG
+336 GPSDWLG
-342 DWTVFY
+342 SWTVFY

-401 AFNGTSDLATV
+401 ALGGASELGRV
-412 AVSEPSMAIYHLL
+412 AIEQPSMALYQMLQN
-425 ESYPWSRAVIAVTV
+425 YPWSRAVITVTV
-439 FISFVFFVTS
+439 LVSFVFFVTS

-455 VLSTLSSRGGAVDE
+455 VLSTLSAHGGSADD
-469 DGPRWLR
+469 DGPKWLR
-476 VFWGAL
+476 VFWGSV
-482 TALITIGLLFA
+482 TALVTGGLLFA

-519 GLHKAFYL
+519 GLHKAFYM

-533 ARLHAPS
+533 ARSHSLAPLMS
-540 PVDQRSPR
+540 GNGK
-548 RRSGWRQRLAQAV
+548 RSGGWKRRLSQAV

-569 YRFMEEQVRPAMEAL
+569 YRFMNDVVRPAISEVSEVFREKGL
-584 AEQFRTRGLTVE
+584 AVDAQL
-596 THMDP
+596 DP
-601 AGASLS
+601 GNASLS
-607 LEVVHGEEHPF
+607 LEIGHGEQHRF
-618 LYRVVMRGYFTPS
+618 LYQVLMRGYFTPS
-631 FAVAGLDARN
+631 FARAGMGGLHLK
-641 RQNRRYYRAEV
+641 NRRYFRAEV

-662 LVGYSRQQ
+662 LMGYTKEQ
-670 VIDDM
+670 IINDM

>member
-1 MPESALKEMP
+1 M
-11 LADTLDH
+11 
-18 PHRGNPVTTSTPA
+18 NP
-31 STPSLRMNAPVLIG
+31 PVFYGAAILI
-45 SAAFVLIFGL
+45 L
-55 AATLFAEQAGEWLA
+55 LFAAVVIGFPQRAGEWLLA
-69 RAQAWASG
+69 AQTWASQT
-77 SVGWYYLL
+77 VGWYYLL
-85 AMTLYLVFVVVTALS
+85 AMTLYLIFVVVTALS
-100 GYGRIKLGADH
+100 GYGKIKLGADH

-129 ISITLFFFCVSEP
+129 ISITLFFFCVSES
-142 LTHFAQPPKG
+142 LTHFLQPPQG
-152 EAGGSEAARQ
+152 EAGTQEAARQ
-162 AMQLLFL
+162 AMELLFL

-210 INGPIGYTVDA
+210 INGPIGYTVDC

-236 FGVLHLNAGLD
+236 FGVLQLNSGLD
-247 YLFGI
+247 YLYAI
-252 PHDQW
+252 PHTHP
-257 VQVAL
+257 VQMAL

-268 AAVIVAVSGVEKGVR
+268 AAISVAVSGVDKGIR
-283 VMSDVNMLLACSLL
+283 ILSDINMLLACSLL

-310 NMLVQNLGDYLGAL
+310 NTLVQNVGDYLGHL
-324 PTKSFDLYAYDG
+324 PGKSFDLYAYG
-336 GTRWLG
+336 GPSDWLG
-342 DWTVFY
+342 SWTVFY

-401 AFNGTSDLATV
+401 ALGGASELGRV
-412 AVSEPSMAIYHLL
+412 AIEQPSMALYQMLQN
-425 ESYPWSRAVIAVTV
+425 YPWSRAVITVTV
-439 FISFVFFVTS
+439 LVSFVFFVTS

-455 VLSTLSSRGGAVDE
+455 VLSTLSAHGGSADD
-469 DGPRWLR
+469 DGPKWLR
-476 VFWGAL
+476 VFWGSV
-482 TALITIGLLFA
+482 TALVTGGLLFA

-519 GLHKAFYL
+519 GLHKAFYM

-533 ARLHAPS
+533 ARSHSLAPLMS
-540 PVDQRSPR
+540 GNGK
-548 RRSGWRQRLAQAV
+548 RSGGWKRRLSQAV

-569 YRFMEEQVRPAMEAL
+569 YRFMNDVVRPAISEVSEVFREKGL
-584 AEQFRTRGLTVE
+584 AVDAQL
-596 THMDP
+596 DP
-601 AGASLS
+601 GNASLS
-607 LEVVHGEEHPF
+607 LEIGHGEQHRF
-618 LYRVVMRGYFTPS
+618 LYQVLMRGYFTPS
-631 FAVAGLDARN
+631 FARAGMGGLHLK
-641 RQNRRYYRAEV
+641 NRRYFRAEV

-662 LVGYSRQQ
+662 LMGYTKEQ
-670 VIDDM
+670 IINDM

>member
-1 MPESALKEMP
+1 M
-11 LADTLDH
+11 
-18 PHRGNPVTTSTPA
+18 NP
-31 STPSLRMNAPVLIG
+31 PVFYGAAILI
-45 SAAFVLIFGL
+45 L
-55 AATLFAEQAGEWLA
+55 LFAAVVIGFPQRAGEWLLA
-69 RAQAWASG
+69 AQTWASQT
-77 SVGWYYLL
+77 VGWYYLL
-85 AMTLYLVFVVVTALS
+85 AMTLYLIFVVVTALS
-100 GYGRIKLGADH
+100 GYGKIKLGADH
-111 DEPEFSYLSWAG
+111 DKPEFSYLSWAG

-142 LTHFAQPPKG
+142 LTHFLQPPQG
-152 EAGGSEAARQ
+152 EAGTQEAARQ
-162 AMQLLFL
+162 AMELLFL

-210 INGPIGYTVDA
+210 INGPIGYTVDC

-236 FGVLHLNAGLD
+236 FGVLQLNSGLD
-247 YLFGI
+247 YLYAI
-252 PHDQW
+252 PHTHA
-257 VQVAL
+257 VQMVL

-268 AAVIVAVSGVEKGVR
+268 AAISVAVSGVDKGIR
-283 VMSDVNMLLACSLL
+283 ILSDINMLLACSLL

-310 NMLVQNLGDYLGAL
+310 NTLVQNVGDYLGHL
-324 PTKSFDLYAYDG
+324 PGKSFDLYAYG
-336 GTRWLG
+336 GPSDWLG
-342 DWTVFY
+342 SWTVFY

-401 AFNGTSDLATV
+401 ALGGASELGRV
-412 AVSEPSMAIYHLL
+412 AIEQPSMALYQMLQN
-425 ESYPWSRAVIAVTV
+425 YPWSRAVITVTV
-439 FISFVFFVTS
+439 LVSFVFFVTS

-455 VLSTLSSRGGAVDE
+455 VLSTLSAHGGSADD
-469 DGPRWLR
+469 DGPKWLR
-476 VFWGAL
+476 VFWGSV
-482 TALITIGLLFA
+482 TALVTGGLLFA

-519 GLHKAFYL
+519 GLHKAFYM

-533 ARLHAPS
+533 ARSHSLAPLMS
-540 PVDQRSPR
+540 GNGK
-548 RRSGWRQRLAQAV
+548 RSGGWKRRLSQAV

-569 YRFMEEQVRPAMEAL
+569 YRFMNDVVRPAISEVSEVFREKGL
-584 AEQFRTRGLTVE
+584 AVDAQL
-596 THMDP
+596 DP
-601 AGASLS
+601 GNASLS
-607 LEVVHGEEHPF
+607 LEIGHGEQHRF
-618 LYRVVMRGYFTPS
+618 LYQVLMRGYFTPS
-631 FAVAGLDARN
+631 FARAGMGGLHLK
-641 RQNRRYYRAEV
+641 NRRYFRAEV

-662 LVGYSRQQ
+662 LMGYTKEQ
-670 VIDDM
+670 IINDM

>member
-1 MPESALKEMP
+1 M
-11 LADTLDH
+11 
-18 PHRGNPVTTSTPA
+18 NP
-31 STPSLRMNAPVLIG
+31 PVFYGAAILI
-45 SAAFVLIFGL
+45 L
-55 AATLFAEQAGEWLA
+55 LFAAVVIGFPQRAGEWLLA
-69 RAQAWASG
+69 AQTWASQT
-77 SVGWYYLL
+77 VGWYYLL
-85 AMTLYLVFVVVTALS
+85 AMTLYLIFVVVTALS
-100 GYGRIKLGADH
+100 GYGKIKLGADH

-142 LTHFAQPPKG
+142 LTHFLQPPQG
-152 EAGGSEAARQ
+152 EAGTQEAARQ
-162 AMQLLFL
+162 AMELLFL

-204 PLIGKR
+204 SLIGKR
-210 INGPIGYTVDA
+210 INGPIGYTVDC

-236 FGVLHLNAGLD
+236 FGVLQLNSGLD
-247 YLFGI
+247 YLYAI
-252 PHDQW
+252 PHTHP
-257 VQVAL
+257 VQMAL

-268 AAVIVAVSGVEKGVR
+268 AAISVAVSGVDKGIR
-283 VMSDVNMLLACSLL
+283 ILSDINMLLACSLL

-310 NMLVQNLGDYLGAL
+310 NTLVQNVGDYLGHL
-324 PTKSFDLYAYDG
+324 PGKSFDLYAYG
-336 GTRWLG
+336 GPSDWLG
-342 DWTVFY
+342 SWTVFY

-401 AFNGTSDLATV
+401 ALGGASELGRV
-412 AVSEPSMAIYHLL
+412 AIEQPSMALYQMLQN
-425 ESYPWSRAVIAVTV
+425 YPWSRAVITVTV
-439 FISFVFFVTS
+439 LVSFVFFVTS

-455 VLSTLSSRGGAVDE
+455 VLSTLSAHGGSADD
-469 DGPRWLR
+469 DGPKWLR
-476 VFWGAL
+476 VFWGSV
-482 TALITIGLLFA
+482 TALVTGGLLFA

-519 GLHKAFYL
+519 GLHKAFYM

-533 ARLHAPS
+533 ARSHSLAPLMS
-540 PVDQRSPR
+540 GNGK
-548 RRSGWRQRLAQAV
+548 RSGGWKRRLSQAV

-569 YRFMEEQVRPAMEAL
+569 YRFMNDVVRPAISEVSEVFREKGL
-584 AEQFRTRGLTVE
+584 AVDAQL
-596 THMDP
+596 DP
-601 AGASLS
+601 GNASLS
-607 LEVVHGEEHPF
+607 LEIGHGEQHRF
-618 LYRVVMRGYFTPS
+618 LYQVLMRGYFTPS
-631 FAVAGLDARN
+631 FARAGMGGLHLK
-641 RQNRRYYRAEV
+641 NRRYFRAEV

-662 LVGYSRQQ
+662 LMGYTKEQ
-670 VIDDM
+670 IINDM

>member
-1 MPESALKEMP
+1 M
-11 LADTLDH
+11 
-18 PHRGNPVTTSTPA
+18 
-31 STPSLRMNAPVLIG
+31 
-45 SAAFVLIFGL
+45 
-55 AATLFAEQAGEWLA
+55 LFAAVVIGFPQRAGEWLLA
-69 RAQAWASG
+69 AQTWASQT
-77 SVGWYYLL
+77 VGWYYLL
-85 AMTLYLVFVVVTALS
+85 AMTLYLIFVVVTALS
-100 GYGRIKLGADH
+100 GYGKIKLGADH

-142 LTHFAQPPKG
+142 LTHFLQPPQG
-152 EAGGSEAARQ
+152 EAGTQEAARQ
-162 AMQLLFL
+162 AMELLFL

-210 INGPIGYTVDA
+210 INGPIGYTVDC

-236 FGVLHLNAGLD
+236 FGVLQLNSGLD
-247 YLFGI
+247 YLYAI
-252 PHDQW
+252 PHTHP
-257 VQVAL
+257 VQMAL

-268 AAVIVAVSGVEKGVR
+268 AAISVAVSGVDKGIR
-283 VMSDVNMLLACSLL
+283 ILSDINMLLACSLL

-310 NMLVQNLGDYLGAL
+310 NTLVQNVGDYLGHL
-324 PTKSFDLYAYDG
+324 PGKSFDLYAYG
-336 GTRWLG
+336 GPSDWLG
-342 DWTVFY
+342 SWTVFY

-401 AFNGTSDLATV
+401 ALGGASELGRV
-412 AVSEPSMAIYHLL
+412 AIEQPSMALYQMLQN
-425 ESYPWSRAVIAVTV
+425 YPWSRAVITVTV
-439 FISFVFFVTS
+439 LVSFVFFVTS

-455 VLSTLSSRGGAVDE
+455 VLSTLSAHGGSADD
-469 DGPRWLR
+469 DGPKWLR
-476 VFWGAL
+476 VFWGSV
-482 TALITIGLLFA
+482 TALVTGGLLFA

-519 GLHKAFYL
+519 GLHKAFYM

-533 ARLHAPS
+533 ARSHSLAPLMS
-540 PVDQRSPR
+540 GNGK
-548 RRSGWRQRLAQAV
+548 RSGGWKRRLSQAV

-569 YRFMEEQVRPAMEAL
+569 YRFMNDVVRPAISEVSEVFREKGL
-584 AEQFRTRGLTVE
+584 AVDAQL
-596 THMDP
+596 DP
-601 AGASLS
+601 GNASLS
-607 LEVVHGEEHPF
+607 LEIGHGEQHRF
-618 LYRVVMRGYFTPS
+618 LYQVLMRGYFTPS
-631 FAVAGLDARN
+631 FARAGMGGLHLK
-641 RQNRRYYRAEV
+641 NRRYFRAEV

-662 LVGYSRQQ
+662 LMGYTKEQ
-670 VIDDM
+670 IINDM

>member
-1 MPESALKEMP
+1 
-11 LADTLDH
+11 
-18 PHRGNPVTTSTPA
+18 NP
-31 STPSLRMNAPVLIG
+31 PVFYGAAILI
-45 SAAFVLIFGL
+45 L
-55 AATLFAEQAGEWLA
+55 LFAAVVIGFPQRAGEWLLA
-69 RAQAWASG
+69 AQTWASQT
-77 SVGWYYLL
+77 VGWYYLL
-85 AMTLYLVFVVVTALS
+85 AMTLYLIFVVVTALS
-100 GYGRIKLGADH
+100 GYGKIKLGADH

-142 LTHFAQPPKG
+142 LTHFLQPPQG
-152 EAGGSEAARQ
+152 EAGTQEAARQ
-162 AMQLLFL
+162 AMELLFL

-210 INGPIGYTVDA
+210 INGPIGYTVDC

-236 FGVLHLNAGLD
+236 FGVLQLNSGLD
-247 YLFGI
+247 YLYAI
-252 PHDQW
+252 PHTHA
-257 VQVAL
+257 VQMVL

-268 AAVIVAVSGVEKGVR
+268 AAISVAVSGVDKGIR
-283 VMSDVNMLLACSLL
+283 ILSDINMLLACSLL

-310 NMLVQNLGDYLGAL
+310 NTLVQNVGDYLGHL
-324 PTKSFDLYAYDG
+324 PGKSFDLYAYG
-336 GTRWLG
+336 GPSDWLG
-342 DWTVFY
+342 SWTVFY

-401 AFNGTSDLATV
+401 ALGGASELGRV
-412 AVSEPSMAIYHLL
+412 AIEQPSMALYQMLQN
-425 ESYPWSRAVIAVTV
+425 YPWSRAVITVTV
-439 FISFVFFVTS
+439 LVSFVFFVTS

-455 VLSTLSSRGGAVDE
+455 VLSTLSAHGGSADD
-469 DGPRWLR
+469 DGPKWLR
-476 VFWGAL
+476 VFWGSV
-482 TALITIGLLFA
+482 TALVTGGLLFA

-519 GLHKAFYL
+519 GLHKAFYM

-533 ARLHAPS
+533 ARSHSLAPLMS
-540 PVDQRSPR
+540 GNGK
-548 RRSGWRQRLAQAV
+548 RSGGWKRRLSQAV

-569 YRFMEEQVRPAMEAL
+569 YRFMNDVVRPAISEVSEVFREKGL
-584 AEQFRTRGLTVE
+584 AVDAQL
-596 THMDP
+596 DP
-601 AGASLS
+601 GNASLS
-607 LEVVHGEEHPF
+607 LEIGHGEQHRF
-618 LYRVVMRGYFTPS
+618 LYQVLMRGYFTPS
-631 FAVAGLDARN
+631 FARAGMGGLHLK
-641 RQNRRYYRAEV
+641 NRRYFRAEV

-662 LVGYSRQQ
+662 LMGYTKEQ
-670 VIDDM
+670 IINDM

>member
-1 MPESALKEMP
+1 M
-11 LADTLDH
+11 
-18 PHRGNPVTTSTPA
+18 NP
-31 STPSLRMNAPVLIG
+31 PVFYGAAILI
-45 SAAFVLIFGL
+45 L
-55 AATLFAEQAGEWLA
+55 LFAAVVIGFPQRAGEWLLA
-69 RAQAWASG
+69 AQTWASQT
-77 SVGWYYLL
+77 VGWYYLL
-85 AMTLYLVFVVVTALS
+85 AMTLYLIFVVVTALS
-100 GYGRIKLGADH
+100 GYGKIKLGADH

-142 LTHFAQPPKG
+142 LTHFLQPPQG
-152 EAGGSEAARQ
+152 EASTQEAARQ
-162 AMQLLFL
+162 AMELLFL

-210 INGPIGYTVDA
+210 INGPIGYTVDC

-236 FGVLHLNAGLD
+236 FGVLQLNSGLD
-247 YLFGI
+247 YLYAI
-252 PHDQW
+252 PHTHA
-257 VQVAL
+257 VQMVL

-268 AAVIVAVSGVEKGVR
+268 AAISVAVSGVDKGIR
-283 VMSDVNMLLACSLL
+283 ILSDINMLLACSLL

-310 NMLVQNLGDYLGAL
+310 NTLVQNVGDYLGHL
-324 PTKSFDLYAYDG
+324 PGKSFDLYAYG
-336 GTRWLG
+336 GPSDWLG
-342 DWTVFY
+342 SWTVFY

-401 AFNGTSDLATV
+401 ALGGASELGRV
-412 AVSEPSMAIYHLL
+412 AIEQPSMALYQMLQN
-425 ESYPWSRAVIAVTV
+425 YPWSRAVITVTV
-439 FISFVFFVTS
+439 LVSFVFFVTS

-455 VLSTLSSRGGAVDE
+455 VLSTLSAHDGSADD
-469 DGPRWLR
+469 DGPKWLR
-476 VFWGAL
+476 VFWGSV
-482 TALITIGLLFA
+482 TALVTGGLLFA

-519 GLHKAFYL
+519 GLHKAFYM

-533 ARLHAPS
+533 ARSHSLAPLMS
-540 PVDQRSPR
+540 GNGK
-548 RRSGWRQRLAQAV
+548 RSGGWKRRLSQAV

-569 YRFMEEQVRPAMEAL
+569 YRFMNDVVRPAISEVSEVFREKGL
-584 AEQFRTRGLTVE
+584 AVDAQL
-596 THMDP
+596 DP
-601 AGASLS
+601 GNASLS
-607 LEVVHGEEHPF
+607 LEIGHGEQHRF
-618 LYRVVMRGYFTPS
+618 LYQVLMRGYFTPS
-631 FAVAGLDARN
+631 FARAGMGGLHLK
-641 RQNRRYYRAEV
+641 NRRYFRAEV

-662 LVGYSRQQ
+662 LMGYTKEQ
-670 VIDDM
+670 IINDM

>member
-1 MPESALKEMP
+1 M
-11 LADTLDH
+11 
-18 PHRGNPVTTSTPA
+18 NP
-31 STPSLRMNAPVLIG
+31 PVFYGAAILI
-45 SAAFVLIFGL
+45 L
-55 AATLFAEQAGEWLA
+55 LFAAVVIGFPQRAGEWLLA
-69 RAQAWASG
+69 AQTWASQT
-77 SVGWYYLL
+77 VGWYYLL
-85 AMTLYLVFVVVTALS
+85 AMTLYLIFVVVTALS
-100 GYGRIKLGADH
+100 GYGKIKLGADH

-142 LTHFAQPPKG
+142 LTHFLQPPQG
-152 EAGGSEAARQ
+152 EAGTQEAARQ
-162 AMQLLFL
+162 AMELLFL

-210 INGPIGYTVDA
+210 INGPIGYTVDC

-236 FGVLHLNAGLD
+236 FGVLQLNSGLD
-247 YLFGI
+247 YLYAI
-252 PHDQW
+252 PHTHP
-257 VQVAL
+257 VQMAL

-268 AAVIVAVSGVEKGVR
+268 AAISVAVSGVDKGIR
-283 VMSDVNMLLACSLL
+283 ILSDINMLLACSLL

-310 NMLVQNLGDYLGAL
+310 NTLVQNVGDYLGHL
-324 PTKSFDLYAYDG
+324 PGKSFDLYAYG
-336 GTRWLG
+336 GPSDWLG
-342 DWTVFY
+342 SWTVFY

-401 AFNGTSDLATV
+401 ALGGASELGRV
-412 AVSEPSMAIYHLL
+412 AIEQPSMALYQMLQN
-425 ESYPWSRAVIAVTV
+425 YPWSRAVITVTV
-439 FISFVFFVTS
+439 LVSFVFFVTS

-455 VLSTLSSRGGAVDE
+455 VLSTLSAHGGSADD
-469 DGPRWLR
+469 DGPKWLR
-476 VFWGAL
+476 VFWGSV
-482 TALITIGLLFA
+482 TALVTGGLLFA

-504 LTSLPFSLILLLMMW
+504 LTSLPFSLFLLLMMW
-519 GLHKAFYL
+519 GLHKAFYM

-533 ARLHAPS
+533 ARSHSLAPLMS
-540 PVDQRSPR
+540 GNGK
-548 RRSGWRQRLAQAV
+548 RSGGWKRRLSQAV

-569 YRFMEEQVRPAMEAL
+569 YRFMNDVVRPAISEVSEVFREKGL
-584 AEQFRTRGLTVE
+584 AVDAQL
-596 THMDP
+596 DP
-601 AGASLS
+601 GNASLS
-607 LEVVHGEEHPF
+607 LEIGHGEQHRF
-618 LYRVVMRGYFTPS
+618 LYQVLMRGYFTPS
-631 FAVAGLDARN
+631 FARAGMGGLHLK
-641 RQNRRYYRAEV
+641 NRRYFRAEV

-662 LVGYSRQQ
+662 LMGYTKEQ
-670 VIDDM
+670 IINDM

>member
-1 MPESALKEMP
+1 L
-11 LADTLDH
+11 
-18 PHRGNPVTTSTPA
+18 
-31 STPSLRMNAPVLIG
+31 
-45 SAAFVLIFGL
+45 
-55 AATLFAEQAGEWLA
+55 LFAAVVIGFPQRAGEWLLA
-69 RAQAWASG
+69 AQTWASQT
-77 SVGWYYLL
+77 VGWYYLL
-85 AMTLYLVFVVVTALS
+85 AMTLYLIFVVVTALS
-100 GYGRIKLGADH
+100 GYGKIKLGADH

-142 LTHFAQPPKG
+142 LTHFLQPPQG
-152 EAGGSEAARQ
+152 EAGTQEAARQ
-162 AMQLLFL
+162 AMELLFL

-210 INGPIGYTVDA
+210 INGPIGYTVDC

-236 FGVLHLNAGLD
+236 FGVLQLNSGLD
-247 YLFGI
+247 YLYAI
-252 PHDQW
+252 PHTHP
-257 VQVAL
+257 VQMAL

-268 AAVIVAVSGVEKGVR
+268 AAISVAVSGVDKGIR
-283 VMSDVNMLLACSLL
+283 ILSDINMLLACSLL
-297 LFVLFAGPTQHLL
+297 QFVLFAGPTQHLL
-310 NMLVQNLGDYLGAL
+310 NTLVQNVGDYLGHL
-324 PTKSFDLYAYDG
+324 PGKSFDLYAYG
-336 GTRWLG
+336 GPSDWLG
-342 DWTVFY
+342 SWTVFY

-401 AFNGTSDLATV
+401 ALGGASELGRV
-412 AVSEPSMAIYHLL
+412 AIEQPSMALYQMLQN
-425 ESYPWSRAVIAVTV
+425 YPWSRAVITVTV
-439 FISFVFFVTS
+439 LVSFVFFVTS

-455 VLSTLSSRGGAVDE
+455 VLSTLSAHGGSADD
-469 DGPRWLR
+469 DGPKWLR
-476 VFWGAL
+476 VFWGSV
-482 TALITIGLLFA
+482 TALVTGGLLFA

-519 GLHKAFYL
+519 GLHKAFYM

-533 ARLHAPS
+533 ARSHSLAPLMS
-540 PVDQRSPR
+540 GNGK
-548 RRSGWRQRLAQAV
+548 RSGGWKRRLSQAV

-569 YRFMEEQVRPAMEAL
+569 YRFMNDVVRPAISEVSEVFREKGL
-584 AEQFRTRGLTVE
+584 AVDAQL
-596 THMDP
+596 DP
-601 AGASLS
+601 GNASLS
-607 LEVVHGEEHPF
+607 LEIGHGEQHRF
-618 LYRVVMRGYFTPS
+618 LYQVLMRGYFTPS
-631 FAVAGLDARN
+631 FARAGMGGLHLK
-641 RQNRRYYRAEV
+641 NRRYFRAEV

-662 LVGYSRQQ
+662 LMGYTKEQ
-670 VIDDM
+670 IINDM

>member
-1 MPESALKEMP
+1 SQ
-11 LADTLDH
+11 T
-18 PHRGNPVTTSTPA
+18 
-31 STPSLRMNAPVLIG
+31 
-45 SAAFVLIFGL
+45 
-55 AATLFAEQAGEWLA
+55 
-69 RAQAWASG
+69 
-77 SVGWYYLL
+77 VGWYYLL
-85 AMTLYLVFVVVTALS
+85 AMTLYLIFVVVTALS
-100 GYGRIKLGADH
+100 GYGKIKLGADH

-142 LTHFAQPPKG
+142 LTHFLQPPQG
-152 EAGGSEAARQ
+152 EAGTQEAARQ
-162 AMQLLFL
+162 AMELLFL

-210 INGPIGYTVDA
+210 INGPIGYTVDC

-236 FGVLHLNAGLD
+236 FGVLQLNSGLD
-247 YLFGI
+247 YLYAI
-252 PHDQW
+252 PHTHP
-257 VQVAL
+257 VQMAL

-268 AAVIVAVSGVEKGVR
+268 AAISVAVSGVDKGIR
-283 VMSDVNMLLACSLL
+283 ILSDINMLLACSLL

-310 NMLVQNLGDYLGAL
+310 NTLVQNVGDYLGHL
-324 PTKSFDLYAYDG
+324 PGKSFDLYAYG
-336 GTRWLG
+336 GPSDWLG
-342 DWTVFY
+342 SWTVFY

-401 AFNGTSDLATV
+401 ALGGASELGRV
-412 AVSEPSMAIYHLL
+412 AIEQPSMALYQMLQN
-425 ESYPWSRAVIAVTV
+425 YPWSRAVITVTV
-439 FISFVFFVTS
+439 LVSFVFFVTS

-455 VLSTLSSRGGAVDE
+455 VLSTLSAHGGSADD
-469 DGPRWLR
+469 DGPKWLR
-476 VFWGAL
+476 VFWGSV
-482 TALITIGLLFA
+482 TALVTGGLLFA

-519 GLHKAFYL
+519 GLHKAFYM

-533 ARLHAPS
+533 ARSHSLAPLMS
-540 PVDQRSPR
+540 GNGK
-548 RRSGWRQRLAQAV
+548 RSGGWKRRLSQAV

-569 YRFMEEQVRPAMEAL
+569 YRFMNDVVRPAISEVSEVFREKGL
-584 AEQFRTRGLTVE
+584 AVDAQL
-596 THMDP
+596 DP
-601 AGASLS
+601 GNASLS
-607 LEVVHGEEHPF
+607 LEIGHGEQHRF
-618 LYRVVMRGYFTPS
+618 LYQVLMRGYFTPS
-631 FAVAGLDARN
+631 FARAGMGGLHLK
-641 RQNRRYYRAEV
+641 NRRYFRAEV

-662 LVGYSRQQ
+662 LMGYTKEQ
-670 VIDDM
+670 IINDM

>member
-1 MPESALKEMP
+1 A
-11 LADTLDH
+11 AI
-18 PHRGNPVTTSTPA
+18 
-31 STPSLRMNAPVLIG
+31 LI
-45 SAAFVLIFGL
+45 L
-55 AATLFAEQAGEWLA
+55 LFAAVVIGFPQRAGEWLLA
-69 RAQAWASG
+69 AQTWASQT
-77 SVGWYYLL
+77 VGWYYLL
-85 AMTLYLVFVVVTALS
+85 AMTLYLIFVLVTALS
-100 GYGRIKLGADH
+100 GYGKIKLGADH

-142 LTHFAQPPKG
+142 LTHFLQPPQG
-152 EAGGSEAARQ
+152 EAGTQEAARQ
-162 AMQLLFL
+162 AMELLFL

-210 INGPIGYTVDA
+210 INGPIGYTVDC

-236 FGVLHLNAGLD
+236 FGVLQLNSGLD
-247 YLFGI
+247 YLYAI
-252 PHDQW
+252 PHTHP
-257 VQVAL
+257 VQMAL

-268 AAVIVAVSGVEKGVR
+268 AAISVAVSGVDKGIR
-283 VMSDVNMLLACSLL
+283 ILSDINMLLACSLL

-310 NMLVQNLGDYLGAL
+310 NTLVQNVGDYLGHL
-324 PTKSFDLYAYDG
+324 PGKSFDLYAYG
-336 GTRWLG
+336 GPSDWLG
-342 DWTVFY
+342 SWTVFY

-401 AFNGTSDLATV
+401 ALGGASELGRV
-412 AVSEPSMAIYHLL
+412 AIEQPSMALYQMLQN
-425 ESYPWSRAVIAVTV
+425 YPWSRAVITVTV
-439 FISFVFFVTS
+439 LVSFVFFVTS

-455 VLSTLSSRGGAVDE
+455 VLSTLSAHGGSADD
-469 DGPRWLR
+469 DGPKWLR
-476 VFWGAL
+476 VFWGSV
-482 TALITIGLLFA
+482 TALVTGGLLFA

-519 GLHKAFYL
+519 GLHKAFYM

-533 ARLHAPS
+533 ARSHSLAPLMS
-540 PVDQRSPR
+540 GNGK
-548 RRSGWRQRLAQAV
+548 RSGGWKRRLSQAV

-569 YRFMEEQVRPAMEAL
+569 YRFMNDVVRPAISEVSEVFREKGL
-584 AEQFRTRGLTVE
+584 AVDAQL
-596 THMDP
+596 DP
-601 AGASLS
+601 GNASLS
-607 LEVVHGEEHPF
+607 LEIGHGEQHRF
-618 LYRVVMRGYFTPS
+618 LYQVLMRGYFTPS
-631 FAVAGLDARN
+631 FARAGMGGLHLK
-641 RQNRRYYRAEV
+641 NRRYFRAEV

-662 LVGYSRQQ
+662 LMGYTKEQ
-670 VIDDM
+670 IINDM

>member
-1 MPESALKEMP
+1 M
-11 LADTLDH
+11 
-18 PHRGNPVTTSTPA
+18 NP
-31 STPSLRMNAPVLIG
+31 PVFYGAAILI
-45 SAAFVLIFGL
+45 L
-55 AATLFAEQAGEWLA
+55 LFAAVVIGFPQRAGEWLLA
-69 RAQAWASG
+69 AQTWASQT
-77 SVGWYYLL
+77 VGWYYLL
-85 AMTLYLVFVVVTALS
+85 AMTLYLIFVVVTALS
-100 GYGRIKLGADH
+100 GYGKIKLGADH

-142 LTHFAQPPKG
+142 LTHFLQPPQG
-152 EAGGSEAARQ
+152 EAGTQEAARQ
-162 AMQLLFL
+162 AMELLFL

-210 INGPIGYTVDA
+210 INGPIGYTVDC

-236 FGVLHLNAGLD
+236 FGVLQLNSGLD
-247 YLFGI
+247 YLYAI
-252 PHDQW
+252 PHTHA
-257 VQVAL
+257 VQMVL

-268 AAVIVAVSGVEKGVR
+268 AAISVAASGVDKGIR
-283 VMSDVNMLLACSLL
+283 ILSDINMLLACSLL

-310 NMLVQNLGDYLGAL
+310 NTLVQNVGDYLGHL
-324 PTKSFDLYAYDG
+324 PGKSFDLYAYG
-336 GTRWLG
+336 GPSDWLG
-342 DWTVFY
+342 SWTVFY

-401 AFNGTSDLATV
+401 ALGGASELGRV
-412 AVSEPSMAIYHLL
+412 AIEQPSMALYQMLQN
-425 ESYPWSRAVIAVTV
+425 YPWSRAVITVTV
-439 FISFVFFVTS
+439 LVSFVFFVTS

-455 VLSTLSSRGGAVDE
+455 VLSTLSAHGGSADD
-469 DGPRWLR
+469 DGPKWLR
-476 VFWGAL
+476 VFWGSV
-482 TALITIGLLFA
+482 TALVTGGLLFA

-519 GLHKAFYL
+519 GLHKAFYM

-533 ARLHAPS
+533 ARSHSLAPLMS
-540 PVDQRSPR
+540 GNGK
-548 RRSGWRQRLAQAV
+548 RSGGWKRRLSQAV

-569 YRFMEEQVRPAMEAL
+569 YRFMNDVVRPAISEVSEVFREKGL
-584 AEQFRTRGLTVE
+584 AVDAQL
-596 THMDP
+596 DP
-601 AGASLS
+601 GNASLS
-607 LEVVHGEEHPF
+607 LEIGHGEQHRF
-618 LYRVVMRGYFTPS
+618 LYQVLMRGYFTPS
-631 FAVAGLDARN
+631 FARAGMGGLHLK
-641 RQNRRYYRAEV
+641 NRRYFRAEV

-662 LVGYSRQQ
+662 LMGYTKEQ
-670 VIDDM
+670 IINDM

>member
-1 MPESALKEMP
+1 M
-11 LADTLDH
+11 
-18 PHRGNPVTTSTPA
+18 NP
-31 STPSLRMNAPVLIG
+31 PVFYGAAILI
-45 SAAFVLIFGL
+45 L
-55 AATLFAEQAGEWLA
+55 LFAAVVIGFPQRAGEWLLA
-69 RAQAWASG
+69 AQTWASQT
-77 SVGWYYLL
+77 VGWYYLL
-85 AMTLYLVFVVVTALS
+85 AMTLYLIFVVATALS
-100 GYGRIKLGADH
+100 GYGKIKLGADH

-142 LTHFAQPPKG
+142 LTHFLQPPQG
-152 EAGGSEAARQ
+152 EAGTQEAARQ
-162 AMQLLFL
+162 AMELLFL

-210 INGPIGYTVDA
+210 INGPIGYTVDC

-236 FGVLHLNAGLD
+236 FGVLQLNSGLD
-247 YLFGI
+247 YLYAI
-252 PHDQW
+252 PHTHP
-257 VQVAL
+257 VQMAL

-268 AAVIVAVSGVEKGVR
+268 AAISVAVSGVDKGIR
-283 VMSDVNMLLACSLL
+283 ILSDINMLLACSLL

-310 NMLVQNLGDYLGAL
+310 NTLVQNVGDYLGHL
-324 PTKSFDLYAYDG
+324 PGKSFDLYAYG
-336 GTRWLG
+336 GPSDWLG
-342 DWTVFY
+342 SWTVFY

-401 AFNGTSDLATV
+401 ALGGASELGRV
-412 AVSEPSMAIYHLL
+412 AIEQPSMALYQMLQN
-425 ESYPWSRAVIAVTV
+425 YPWSRAVITVTV
-439 FISFVFFVTS
+439 LVSFVFFVTS

-455 VLSTLSSRGGAVDE
+455 VLSTLSAHGGSADD
-469 DGPRWLR
+469 DGPKWLR
-476 VFWGAL
+476 VFWGSV
-482 TALITIGLLFA
+482 TALVTGGLLFA

-519 GLHKAFYL
+519 GLHKAFYM

-533 ARLHAPS
+533 ARSHSLAPLMS
-540 PVDQRSPR
+540 GNGK
-548 RRSGWRQRLAQAV
+548 RSGGWKRRLSQAV

-569 YRFMEEQVRPAMEAL
+569 YRFMNDVVRPAISEVSEVFREKGL
-584 AEQFRTRGLTVE
+584 AVDAQL
-596 THMDP
+596 DP
-601 AGASLS
+601 GNASLS
-607 LEVVHGEEHPF
+607 LEIGHGEQHRF
-618 LYRVVMRGYFTPS
+618 LYQVLMRGYFTPS
-631 FAVAGLDARN
+631 FARAGMGGLHLK
-641 RQNRRYYRAEV
+641 NRRYFRAEV

-662 LVGYSRQQ
+662 LMGYTKEQ
-670 VIDDM
+670 IINDM

>member
-1 MPESALKEMP
+1 FYGA
-11 LADTLDH
+11 AI
-18 PHRGNPVTTSTPA
+18 
-31 STPSLRMNAPVLIG
+31 LI
-45 SAAFVLIFGL
+45 L
-55 AATLFAEQAGEWLA
+55 LFAAVVIVFPQRAGEWLLA
-69 RAQAWASG
+69 AQTWASQT
-77 SVGWYYLL
+77 VGWYYLL
-85 AMTLYLVFVVVTALS
+85 AMTLYLIFVVVTALS
-100 GYGRIKLGADH
+100 GYGKIKLGADH

-142 LTHFAQPPKG
+142 LTHFLQPPQG
-152 EAGGSEAARQ
+152 EAGTQEAARQ
-162 AMQLLFL
+162 AMELLFL

-210 INGPIGYTVDA
+210 INGPIGYTVDC

-236 FGVLHLNAGLD
+236 FGVLQLNSGLD
-247 YLFGI
+247 YLYAI
-252 PHDQW
+252 PHTHP
-257 VQVAL
+257 VQMAL

-268 AAVIVAVSGVEKGVR
+268 AAISVAVSGVDKGIR
-283 VMSDVNMLLACSLL
+283 ILSDINMLLACSLL

-310 NMLVQNLGDYLGAL
+310 NTLVQNVGDYLGHL
-324 PTKSFDLYAYDG
+324 PGKSFDLYAYG
-336 GTRWLG
+336 GPSDWLG
-342 DWTVFY
+342 SWTVFY

-401 AFNGTSDLATV
+401 ALGGASELGRV
-412 AVSEPSMAIYHLL
+412 AIEQPSMALYQMLQN
-425 ESYPWSRAVIAVTV
+425 YPWSRAVITVTV
-439 FISFVFFVTS
+439 LVSFVFFVTS

-455 VLSTLSSRGGAVDE
+455 VLSTLSAHGGSADD
-469 DGPRWLR
+469 DGPKWLR
-476 VFWGAL
+476 VFWGSV
-482 TALITIGLLFA
+482 TALVTGGLLFA

-519 GLHKAFYL
+519 GLHKAFYM

-533 ARLHAPS
+533 ARSHSLAPLMS
-540 PVDQRSPR
+540 GNGK
-548 RRSGWRQRLAQAV
+548 RSGGWKRRLSQAV

-569 YRFMEEQVRPAMEAL
+569 YRFMNDVVRPAISEVSEVFREKGL
-584 AEQFRTRGLTVE
+584 AVDAQL
-596 THMDP
+596 DP
-601 AGASLS
+601 GNASLS
-607 LEVVHGEEHPF
+607 LEIGHGEQHRF
-618 LYRVVMRGYFTPS
+618 LYQVLMRGYFTPS
-631 FAVAGLDARN
+631 FARAGMGGLHLK
-641 RQNRRYYRAEV
+641 NRRYFRAEV

-662 LVGYSRQQ
+662 LMGYTKEQ
-670 VIDDM
+670 IINDM

>member
-1 MPESALKEMP
+1 MYKRQVFYGA
-11 LADTLDH
+11 AI
-18 PHRGNPVTTSTPA
+18 
-31 STPSLRMNAPVLIG
+31 LI
-45 SAAFVLIFGL
+45 L
-55 AATLFAEQAGEWLA
+55 LFAAVVIGFPQRAGEWLLA
-69 RAQAWASG
+69 AQTWASQT
-77 SVGWYYLL
+77 VGWYYLL
-85 AMTLYLVFVVVTALS
+85 AMTLYLIFVVVTALS
-100 GYGRIKLGADH
+100 GYGKIKLGADH

-142 LTHFAQPPKG
+142 LTHFLQPPQG
-152 EAGGSEAARQ
+152 EAGTQEAARQ
-162 AMQLLFL
+162 AMELLFL

-210 INGPIGYTVDA
+210 INGPIGYTVDC

-236 FGVLHLNAGLD
+236 FGVLQLNSGLD
-247 YLFGI
+247 YLYTI
-252 PHDQW
+252 PHTHP
-257 VQVAL
+257 VQMAL

-268 AAVIVAVSGVEKGVR
+268 AAISVAVSGVDKGIR
-283 VMSDVNMLLACSLL
+283 ILSDINMLLACSLL

-310 NMLVQNLGDYLGAL
+310 NTLVQNVGDYLGHL
-324 PTKSFDLYAYDG
+324 PGKSFDLYAYG
-336 GTRWLG
+336 GPSDWLG
-342 DWTVFY
+342 SWTVFY

-401 AFNGTSDLATV
+401 ALGGASELGRV
-412 AVSEPSMAIYHLL
+412 AIEQPSMALYQMLQN
-425 ESYPWSRAVIAVTV
+425 YPWSRAVITVTV
-439 FISFVFFVTS
+439 LVSFVFFVTS

-455 VLSTLSSRGGAVDE
+455 VLSTLSAHGGSADD
-469 DGPRWLR
+469 DGPKWLR
-476 VFWGAL
+476 VFWGSV
-482 TALITIGLLFA
+482 TALVTGGLLFA

-519 GLHKAFYL
+519 GLHKAFYM

-533 ARLHAPS
+533 ARSHSLAPLMS
-540 PVDQRSPR
+540 GNGK
-548 RRSGWRQRLAQAV
+548 RSGGWKRRLSQAV

-569 YRFMEEQVRPAMEAL
+569 YRFMNDVVRPAISEVSEVFREKGL
-584 AEQFRTRGLTVE
+584 AVDAQL
-596 THMDP
+596 DP
-601 AGASLS
+601 GNASLS
-607 LEVVHGEEHPF
+607 LEIGHGEQHRF
-618 LYRVVMRGYFTPS
+618 LYQVLMRGYFTPS
-631 FAVAGLDARN
+631 FARAGMGGLHLK
-641 RQNRRYYRAEV
+641 NRRYFRAEV

-662 LVGYSRQQ
+662 LMGYTKEQ
-670 VIDDM
+670 IINDM

>member
-1 MPESALKEMP
+1 M
-11 LADTLDH
+11 
-18 PHRGNPVTTSTPA
+18 NP
-31 STPSLRMNAPVLIG
+31 PVFYGAAILI
-45 SAAFVLIFGL
+45 L
-55 AATLFAEQAGEWLA
+55 LFAAVVIGFPQRAGEWLLA
-69 RAQAWASG
+69 AQTWASQT
-77 SVGWYYLL
+77 VGWYYLL
-85 AMTLYLVFVVVTALS
+85 AMTLYLIFVVVTALS
-100 GYGRIKLGADH
+100 GYGKIKLGADH

-142 LTHFAQPPKG
+142 LTHFLQPPQG
-152 EAGGSEAARQ
+152 EAGTQEAARQ
-162 AMQLLFL
+162 AMELLFL

-210 INGPIGYTVDA
+210 INGPIGYTVDC

-236 FGVLHLNAGLD
+236 FGVLQLNSGLD
-247 YLFGI
+247 YLYAI
-252 PHDQW
+252 PHTHA
-257 VQVAL
+257 VQMVL

-268 AAVIVAVSGVEKGVR
+268 AAISVAVSGVDKGIR
-283 VMSDVNMLLACSLL
+283 ILSDINMLLACSLL

-310 NMLVQNLGDYLGAL
+310 NTLVQNVGDYLGHL
-324 PTKSFDLYAYDG
+324 PGKSFDLYAYGSPSD
-336 GTRWLG
+336 WLG
-342 DWTVFY
+342 SWTVFY

-401 AFNGTSDLATV
+401 ALGGASELGRV
-412 AVSEPSMAIYHLL
+412 AIEQPSMALYQMLQN
-425 ESYPWSRAVIAVTV
+425 YPWSRAVITVTV
-439 FISFVFFVTS
+439 LVSFVFFVTS

-455 VLSTLSSRGGAVDE
+455 VLSTLSAHGGSADD
-469 DGPRWLR
+469 DGPKWLR
-476 VFWGAL
+476 VFWGSV
-482 TALITIGLLFA
+482 TALVTGGLLFA

-519 GLHKAFYL
+519 GLHKAFYM

-533 ARLHAPS
+533 ARSHSLAPLMS
-540 PVDQRSPR
+540 GNGK
-548 RRSGWRQRLAQAV
+548 RSGGWKRRLSQAV

-569 YRFMEEQVRPAMEAL
+569 YRFMNDVVRPAISEVSEVFREKGL
-584 AEQFRTRGLTVE
+584 AVDAQL
-596 THMDP
+596 DP
-601 AGASLS
+601 GNASLS
-607 LEVVHGEEHPF
+607 LEIGHGEQHRF
-618 LYRVVMRGYFTPS
+618 LYQVLMRGYFTPS
-631 FAVAGLDARN
+631 FARAGMGGLHLK
-641 RQNRRYYRAEV
+641 NRRYFRAEV

-662 LVGYSRQQ
+662 LMGYTKEQ
-670 VIDDM
+670 IINDM

>member
-1 MPESALKEMP
+1 M
-11 LADTLDH
+11 
-18 PHRGNPVTTSTPA
+18 NP
-31 STPSLRMNAPVLIG
+31 PVFYGAAILI
-45 SAAFVLIFGL
+45 L
-55 AATLFAEQAGEWLA
+55 LFAAVVIGFPQRAGEWLLA
-69 RAQAWASG
+69 AQTWASQT
-77 SVGWYYLL
+77 VGWYYLL
-85 AMTLYLVFVVVTALS
+85 AMTLYLIFVVVTALS
-100 GYGRIKLGADH
+100 GYGKIKLGADH

-142 LTHFAQPPKG
+142 LTHFLQPPQG
-152 EAGGSEAARQ
+152 EAGTQEAARQ
-162 AMQLLFL
+162 AMELLFL

-210 INGPIGYTVDA
+210 INGPIGYTVDC

-236 FGVLHLNAGLD
+236 FGVLQLNSGLD
-247 YLFGI
+247 YLYAI
-252 PHDQW
+252 PHTHP
-257 VQVAL
+257 VQMAL

-268 AAVIVAVSGVEKGVR
+268 AAISVAVSGVDKGIR
-283 VMSDVNMLLACSLL
+283 ILSDINMLLACSLL

-310 NMLVQNLGDYLGAL
+310 NTLVQNVGDYLGHL
-324 PTKSFDLYAYDG
+324 PGKSFDLYAYG
-336 GTRWLG
+336 GPSDWLG
-342 DWTVFY
+342 SWTVFY

-401 AFNGTSDLATV
+401 ALGGASELGRV
-412 AVSEPSMAIYHLL
+412 AIEQPSMALYQMLQN
-425 ESYPWSRAVIAVTV
+425 YPWSRAVITVTV
-439 FISFVFFVTS
+439 LVSFVFFVTS

-455 VLSTLSSRGGAVDE
+455 VLSTLSAHGGSADD
-469 DGPRWLR
+469 DGPKWLR
-476 VFWGAL
+476 VFWGSV
-482 TALITIGLLFA
+482 TALVTGGLLFA

-519 GLHKAFYL
+519 GLHKAFYM

-533 ARLHAPS
+533 ARSHSLAPLMS
-540 PVDQRSPR
+540 GNGK
-548 RRSGWRQRLAQAV
+548 RSGGWKRRLSQAV

-569 YRFMEEQVRPAMEAL
+569 YRFMNDVVRPAISEVSEVFREKGL
-584 AEQFRTRGLTVE
+584 AVDAQL
-596 THMDP
+596 DP
-601 AGASLS
+601 GNASLS
-607 LEVVHGEEHPF
+607 LEIGHGEQHRF
-618 LYRVVMRGYFTPS
+618 LYQVLMCGYFTPS
-631 FAVAGLDARN
+631 FARAGMGGLHLK
-641 RQNRRYYRAEV
+641 NRRYFRAEV

-662 LVGYSRQQ
+662 LMGYTKEQ
-670 VIDDM
+670 IINDM

>member
-1 MPESALKEMP
+1 M
-11 LADTLDH
+11 
-18 PHRGNPVTTSTPA
+18 NP
-31 STPSLRMNAPVLIG
+31 PVFYGAAILI
-45 SAAFVLIFGL
+45 L
-55 AATLFAEQAGEWLA
+55 LFAAVVIGFPQRAGEWLLA
-69 RAQAWASG
+69 AQTWASQT
-77 SVGWYYLL
+77 VGWYYLL
-85 AMTLYLVFVVVTALS
+85 AMTLYLIFVVVTALS
-100 GYGRIKLGADH
+100 GYGKIKLGADH

-142 LTHFAQPPKG
+142 LTHFLQPPQG
-152 EAGGSEAARQ
+152 EAGTQEAARQ
-162 AMQLLFL
+162 AMELLFL

-210 INGPIGYTVDA
+210 INGPIGYTVDC

-236 FGVLHLNAGLD
+236 FGVLQLNSGLD
-247 YLFGI
+247 YLYAI
-252 PHDQW
+252 PHTHA
-257 VQVAL
+257 VQMVL

-268 AAVIVAVSGVEKGVR
+268 AAISVAVSGVDKGIR
-283 VMSDVNMLLACSLL
+283 ILSDINMLLACSLL

-310 NMLVQNLGDYLGAL
+310 NTLVQNVGDYLGHL
-324 PTKSFDLYAYDG
+324 PGKSFDLYAYG
-336 GTRWLG
+336 GPSDWLG
-342 DWTVFY
+342 SWTVFY

-401 AFNGTSDLATV
+401 ALGGASELGRV
-412 AVSEPSMAIYHLL
+412 AIEQPSMALYQMLQN
-425 ESYPWSRAVIAVTV
+425 YPWSRAVITVTV
-439 FISFVFFVTS
+439 LVSFVFFVTS

-455 VLSTLSSRGGAVDE
+455 VLSTLSAHGGSADD
-469 DGPRWLR
+469 DGPKWLR
-476 VFWGAL
+476 VFWGSV
-482 TALITIGLLFA
+482 TALVTGGLLFA

-519 GLHKAFYL
+519 GLHKAFYM

-533 ARLHAPS
+533 ARSHSLAPLMS
-540 PVDQRSPR
+540 GNGK
-548 RRSGWRQRLAQAV
+548 RSGGWKRRLSQAV

-569 YRFMEEQVRPAMEAL
+569 YRFMNDVVRPAISEVSEVFREKGL
-584 AEQFRTRGLTVE
+584 AVDAQL
-596 THMDP
+596 DP
-601 AGASLS
+601 GNASLS
-607 LEVVHGEEHPF
+607 LEIGHGEQHRF
-618 LYRVVMRGYFTPS
+618 LYQVLMRGYFTPS
-631 FAVAGLDARN
+631 FARAGMGGLHLKN
-641 RQNRRYYRAEV
+641 RAEV

-662 LVGYSRQQ
+662 LMGYTKEQ
-670 VIDDM
+670 IINDM